1 MLSSYLPTMRSL
13 QRQVWLYFAVMALTG
28 FTVDGGIFSV
38 VFNLFLLRLGY
49 GPEFVGQINS
59 AGLFAF
65 ALCSLPSGTLGVW
78 LGNRRAMIVG
88 MALMMVSCF
97 ALALSE
103 FVTGTTQTYW
113 LLGFYIVFH
122 SSIAIL
128 FVNTAPFLMAVTQE
142 THRSHAFA
150 LQSAMLSSAA
160 FAGSLI
166 GGLLPGFCAR
176 QMELPLDAAT
186 PYRYPLLLAAIMLVF
201 GIILLQR
208 IQDPEGVVVA
218 TAVVPPLP
226 PRRTY
231 PSIFRVP
238 RFQPIQWQTMDRAFL
253 TLIIVI
259 SLVRIFQ
266 IAGMATLATF
276 FNVYMDDGLGAP
288 TAQVGLIT
296 GVGRLLAVP
305 LVLMMPLLSARWGHR
320 HLVTLSSLS
329 AVFFL
334 LPVAFIPTWW
344 AAGLG
349 YMGVMAG
356 SSIRYTSFMIF
367 IMAMVK
373 PEQRSFMSGLS
384 EMTAGLCFALMAL
397 IGGYIIVGQGYQ
409 TLFLVGAGATLF
421 GVLLFWGY
429 FRSDQPA
436 RRVAEAPAGGD

>member
-166 GGLLPGFCAR
+166 GGLLPGFFAR

-266 IAGMATLATF
+266 IAGSAAC
-276 FNVYMDDGLGAP
+276 VDDAVVVSPLGP
-288 TAQVGLIT
+288 SSSGDPFLIEC
-296 GVGRLLAVP
+296 
-305 LVLMMPLLSARWGHR
+305 S
-320 HLVTLSSLS
+320 
-329 AVFFL
+329 L
-334 LPVAFIPTWW
+334 LPVAGRLHPDLV
-344 AAGLG
+344 G
-349 YMGVMAG
+349 
-356 SSIRYTSFMIF
+356 R
-367 IMAMVK
+367 
-373 PEQRSFMSGLS
+373 RSGL
-384 EMTAGLCFALMAL
+384 
-397 IGGYIIVGQGYQ
+397 Y
-409 TLFLVGAGATLF
+409 
-421 GVLLFWGY
+421 
-429 FRSDQPA
+429 
-436 RRVAEAPAGGD
+436 GGDGRLVDPLHLFYDLYHGDGQAGTALFYVRLE